1 MSGNLDALYAA
12 NLVKLQEQKV
22 LSDNMQEMLKTHLVP
37 SSKMTCKNLKAAIA
51 VSKKPGVFE
60 YYQPTEDVKNI
71 ESNKKLNGLAKRI
84 GTVNNELAAMT
95 EEIAAAEA
103 AKAAATKNGMGSTSE
118 SMGLDGW
125 FEIYGRPAAPEDAQ
139 ASLLS
144 SFEPARKIYGGTTHH
159 KSFKSS
165 ATIMKRGTLT
175 R

>member
-1 MSGNLDALYAA
+1 MSGNLDALYGA
-12 NLVKLQEQKV
+12 KLAKLNEQKK
-22 LSDNMQEMLKTHLVP
+22 LSDQMAEMLKTHLVP
-37 SSKMTCKNLKAAIA
+37 SSKMACKNMKAAIA

-71 ESNKKLNGLAKRI
+71 ERNKSLNGLAKRI
-84 GTVNNELAAMT
+84 STVNNELAAMT

-103 AKAAATKNGMGSTSE
+103 AKTAAAKKGMGVPGE

-125 FEIYGRPAAPEDAQ
+125 FEQYGRPTPAEDAQ
-139 ASLLS
+139 KDLLS
-144 SFEPARKIYGGTTHH
+144 TFEPARKIYGGTSHH

-165 ATIMKRGTLT
+165 ASIMKRGTLT